1 LKGVENMDE
10 LSKDEVVIDLDLID
24 TDELKSGRGGGKKGT
39 GERYTKYRDCIKKK
53 KIDIWIK
60 TKIQSSKDGIVRVR
74 LAQLAEK
81 CGRKLRASAG
91 GPGLSETGLFWGY
104 KYVFWSEG
112 IKTSQGRTKKE
123 EPVAIFEIRSPDD
136 RLPAS
141 LSKHYIEKPVKP
153 IEPIKPAS
161 TPVAATEPASAT
173 EKIEATGTA
182 SAEDQAQTIE
192 PSFEKVGAKWVDQ
205 SVKTGEEVG
214 LKA

>member
-1 LKGVENMDE
+1 MDE
-10 LSKDEVVIDLDLID
+10 LSKDEVVIDLDLIG

-39 GERYTKYRDCIKKK
+39 GERYTKYRDCIKNK
-53 KIDIWIK
+53 KIAVWIK
-60 TKIQSSKDGIVRVR
+60 NKIQSSKDGIVRIR

-104 KYVFWSEG
+104 KYVFWPEG

-123 EPVAIFEIRSPDD
+123 EPVAIFELRTPDD

-141 LSKHYIEKPVKP
+141 LSKHYIENLVKP

-161 TPVAATEPASAT
+161 ASVAATEQVKAADQT
-173 EKIEATGTA
+173 ESPGQET
-182 SAEDQAQTIE
+182 
-192 PSFEKVGAKWVDQ
+192 SFEKVGAKWVDQ
-205 SVKTGEEVG
+205 PVKTGEEVG